1 MSTRPFRIVVTGS
14 RDWADSETIHRKL
27 RFAILT
33 ALAGPAEEVVIA
45 QGGAAGADEIA
56 RAYAAKLRL
65 KCETFE
71 ARWAVPPRK
80 HDPAGPERNARM
92 LASGV
97 DLVLAF
103 PIGTRS
109 TSPGTW
115 DCIEKAAR
123 VGIPITIVPKAAP

>member
-1 MSTRPFRIVVTGS
+1 MSFRPFRIIVTGS
-14 RDWADSETIHRKL
+14 RNWADAETIHRKL

-33 ALAGPAEEVVIA
+33 ALAGPADEVVIA
-45 QGGAAGADEIA
+45 QGGGPGADEIA

-65 KCETFE
+65 KCETFD
-71 ARWAVPPRK
+71 ADWDK
-80 HDPAGPERNARM
+80 HGKAAGPIRNGEM
-92 LASGV
+92 LAPGA

-123 VGIPITIVPKAAP
+123 VGIPISIVSKAAP

>member
-1 MSTRPFRIVVTGS
+1 MSTRPFRIIVTGS
-14 RDWADSETIHRKL
+14 RDWADFETIHRKL

-33 ALAGPAEEVVIA
+33 ALAGAADEVTIV
-45 QGGAAGADEIA
+45 QGGATGADEIA
-56 RAYAAKLRL
+56 RVYAAKLRL

-71 ARWAVPPRK
+71 ANWDRHGKA
-80 HDPAGPERNARM
+80 AGPIRNGEM
-92 LASGV
+92 LASGI

-123 VGIPITIVPKAAP
+123 VGIPITIVSKAAP